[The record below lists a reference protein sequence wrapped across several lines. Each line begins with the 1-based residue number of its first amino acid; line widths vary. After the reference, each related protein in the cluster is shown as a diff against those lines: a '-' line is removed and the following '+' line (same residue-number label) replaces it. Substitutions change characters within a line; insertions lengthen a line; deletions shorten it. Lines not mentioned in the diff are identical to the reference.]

1 MGASFR
7 MFLNPRFSL
16 EGAYPDVAR
25 QVVSIGA
32 LGCVWDEVRGW
43 PGYASTPI
51 HDLAA
56 LATKLEVAEVLLKDE
71 SERFGL
77 GSFKAIGGAYGALRV
92 VQRELRGRGIEA
104 GGGALRSGRYR
115 NETADIVLTCATDGN
130 HGRAVAW
137 AARALGCTCVV
148 YVPRIVSAARRHAIE
163 REGAVVI
170 RVDGTYDEALHASS
184 TGAVKHRR
192 LVVSDQSM
200 LGAEAIPRDIMQGY
214 AIVVAEAMAAIA
226 DRAPPTHVFVQ
237 AGVGGFAGAVCGYL
251 WERCGAQRPRLVC
264 VEPAAADCLYR
275 SAVAG
280 RMATV
285 PGNLDTVMGCL
296 SCAEP
301 STLGWTILE
310 AGATAFMVVDDEQ
323 AIDAM
328 KAVARGD
335 DERPGV
341 VLGESGA
348 AGLAGLMAVAV
359 DESAR
364 EQIGLDRSA
373 RVLLFGTEGANDP
386 KRYEEL
392 VGFAPEEVSA
402 GKRST
407 LG

>member
-1 MGASFR
+1 MGATFR
-7 MFLNPRFSL
+7 MFLNPRFSIAA
-16 EGAYPDVAR
+16 AYPDVAR
-25 QVVSIGA
+25 RVVSIAALDGA
-32 LGCVWDEVRGW
+32 WDEARGW
-43 PGYASTPI
+43 DGYAPTPL
-51 HDLAA
+51 HNLDA
-56 LATKLEVAEVLLKDE
+56 LATELEVAEVLLKDE

-77 GSFKAIGGAYGALRV
+77 GSFKAIGGANGALRA
-92 VQRELRGRGIEA
+92 VQCELRGRGVEA
-104 GGGALRSGRYR
+104 DGGALRGGRYR

-137 AARALGCTCVV
+137 AARVLGCTCVV
-148 YVPRIVSAARRHAIE
+148 YVPRIVSAARRDAIE

-170 RVDGTYDEALHASS
+170 RVDGTYDEALRVSS
-184 TGAVKHRR
+184 AAAAEHRR

-200 LGAEAIPRDIMQGY
+200 PGYEAIPRHIMQGY
-214 AIVVAEAMAAIA
+214 AIVVAEAMEAIA

-251 WERCGAQRPRLVC
+251 WERYGAQRPRLVC

-280 RMATV
+280 RMVTV
-285 PGNLDTVMGCL
+285 PGDLDTVMGCL

-301 STLGWTILE
+301 STLGWTILD
-310 AGATAFMVVDDEQ
+310 AGATAFMVIEDEQ

-328 KAVARGD
+328 QAVARGD

-341 VLGESGA
+341 VLGESGG

-359 DESAR
+359 DEPAR
-364 EQIGLDRSA
+364 EQLGLDRSS

-392 VGFAPEEVSA
+392 VGCAPEEVS
-402 GKRST
+402 GGNRSIR
-407 LG
+407 G